1 MSNQRIKFSSGQDEA
16 RSAYVTLPDNLET
29 PGSVSKTIGLH
40 EIIDDY
46 QGPLVYLDFDG
57 DKRLVGIEILL
68 SVDDDASE

>member
-1 MSNQRIKFSSGQDEA
+1 M
-16 RSAYVTLPDNLET
+16 TLPDNLET